1 MDRDD
6 EIDKILKQKFE
17 NKILPSEEFENN
29 MKKIINEQKSKK
41 NKKYK
46 KIITITSIA
55 AVFVIIFALGM
66 NFMKFDSTQIQTISI
81 TKIEPTKISD
91 QILSEDSEFIIY
103 TDKDANIESVK
114 KSLYIEPAL
123 EYSIEKTGKDGQYKL
138 KFKQNIPDNTILKLQ
153 YVKDKITKDSWA
165 YQTSNKLSVTNTY
178 PANRADRVLTSS
190 NIEIEM
196 SYSNIENFEKYVQIV
211 PEVEGT
217 WEQKGKVYRFIPS
230 NGLVDQTQY
239 TVTVKKGLKIYDQEL
254 EDNYTFSFSVNNDT
268 GITEKY
274 ENISNSIDNINTY
287 NSNENISIYYQTN
300 GNIEIANVEIGKFDS
315 SDSFIEYLQT
325 KDYSKATDLQKVD
338 FNLIENGIKL
348 TRTLQ
353 DGYYVAIIKNKN
365 GSELF
370 NTPIQIN
377 NLNVNVTN
385 TENDI
390 LVWVA
395 DENGIASN
403 IKVKYESEEKVT
415 NSEGIAKFTSD
426 KTEMIKYLKKNETIN
441 IKILVHTVKLN
452 IQLEKDQMAQ
462 RMCI

>member
-1 MDRDD
+1 M
-6 EIDKILKQKFE
+6 
-17 NKILPSEEFENN
+17 
-29 MKKIINEQKSKK
+29 
-41 NKKYK
+41 
-46 KIITITSIA
+46 
-55 AVFVIIFALGM
+55 
-66 NFMKFDSTQIQTISI
+66 
-81 TKIEPTKISD
+81 
-91 QILSEDSEFIIY
+91 
-103 TDKDANIESVK
+103 
-114 KSLYIEPAL
+114 YIEPAL

-211 PEVEGT
+211 PEVEGM

-268 GITEKY
+268 GMTETY

-377 NLNVNVTN
+377 NLNVYVTN

-415 NSEGIAKFTSD
+415 SAVNTIR
-426 KTEMIKYLKKNETIN
+426 EM
-441 IKILVHTVKLN
+441 VV
-452 IQLEKDQMAQ
+452 EKEKVSIHA
-462 RMCI
+462 

>member
-211 PEVEGT
+211 PEVEGR

-268 GITEKY
+268 GMTETY

-325 KDYSKATDLQKVD
+325 KDYSKSR
-338 FNLIENGIKL
+338 F
-348 TRTLQ
+348 
-353 DGYYVAIIKNKN
+353 
-365 GSELF
+365 
-370 NTPIQIN
+370 
-377 NLNVNVTN
+377 
-385 TENDI
+385 
-390 LVWVA
+390 
-395 DENGIASN
+395 
-403 IKVKYESEEKVT
+403 
-415 NSEGIAKFTSD
+415 
-426 KTEMIKYLKKNETIN
+426 
-441 IKILVHTVKLN
+441 
-452 IQLEKDQMAQ
+452 
-462 RMCI
+462 

>member
-153 YVKDKITKDSWA
+153 KM
-165 YQTSNKLSVTNTY
+165 
-178 PANRADRVLTSS
+178 
-190 NIEIEM
+190 EI
-196 SYSNIENFEKYVQIV
+196 
-211 PEVEGT
+211 
-217 WEQKGKVYRFIPS
+217 R
-230 NGLVDQTQY
+230 
-239 TVTVKKGLKIYDQEL
+239 
-254 EDNYTFSFSVNNDT
+254 
-268 GITEKY
+268 
-274 ENISNSIDNINTY
+274 
-287 NSNENISIYYQTN
+287 
-300 GNIEIANVEIGKFDS
+300 
-315 SDSFIEYLQT
+315 
-325 KDYSKATDLQKVD
+325 
-338 FNLIENGIKL
+338 
-348 TRTLQ
+348 
-353 DGYYVAIIKNKN
+353 
-365 GSELF
+365 
-370 NTPIQIN
+370 
-377 NLNVNVTN
+377 
-385 TENDI
+385 
-390 LVWVA
+390 
-395 DENGIASN
+395 
-403 IKVKYESEEKVT
+403 
-415 NSEGIAKFTSD
+415 
-426 KTEMIKYLKKNETIN
+426 
-441 IKILVHTVKLN
+441 
-452 IQLEKDQMAQ
+452 
-462 RMCI
+462 